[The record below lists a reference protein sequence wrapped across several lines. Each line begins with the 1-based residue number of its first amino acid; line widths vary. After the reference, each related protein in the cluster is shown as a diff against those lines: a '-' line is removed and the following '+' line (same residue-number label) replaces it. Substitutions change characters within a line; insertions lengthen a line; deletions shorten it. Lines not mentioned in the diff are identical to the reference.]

1 MFLFEVASGDH
12 NCGSLG
18 CSNPAQFTQSTEKS
32 SRVLPRPWVFTHND
46 ACDDP
51 SCAPYTENPL
61 SWCSVHSVMETDSI
75 ESSFAST
82 FPPVIM
88 LLSFGS

>member
-1 MFLFEVASGDH
+1 MTGPGEMKGKH
-12 NCGSLG
+12 
-18 CSNPAQFTQSTEKS
+18 
-32 SRVLPRPWVFTHND
+32 
-46 ACDDP
+46 DDP
-51 SCAPYTENPL
+51 SCAPYTENSL
-61 SWCSVHSVMETDSI
+61 SWYSVHSVMETDSI